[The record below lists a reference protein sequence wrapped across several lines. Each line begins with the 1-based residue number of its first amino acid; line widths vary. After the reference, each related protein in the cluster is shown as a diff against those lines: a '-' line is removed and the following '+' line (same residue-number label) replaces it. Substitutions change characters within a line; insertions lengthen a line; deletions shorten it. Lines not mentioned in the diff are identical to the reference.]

1 MLTTPPFYYD
11 RVDNKFVPNKYKE
24 VVLFA
29 YEEALK
35 GKSAKSIARKLNNSD
50 IPPPNNKKWEDRSI
64 TRALRSPFTRGHF
77 EWGGVYL
84 ENNHEPIITEEM
96 YNKIKDRLNER
107 VNTKVV
113 AHTSVFRVNS
123 HVQHVALN

>member
-50 IPPPNNKKWEDRSI
+50 IPPPNNKSGKIGQS
-64 TRALRSPFTRGHF
+64 
-77 EWGGVYL
+77 
-84 ENNHEPIITEEM
+84 HE
-96 YNKIKDRLNER
+96 
-107 VNTKVV
+107 
-113 AHTSVFRVNS
+113 H
-123 HVQHVALN
+123 